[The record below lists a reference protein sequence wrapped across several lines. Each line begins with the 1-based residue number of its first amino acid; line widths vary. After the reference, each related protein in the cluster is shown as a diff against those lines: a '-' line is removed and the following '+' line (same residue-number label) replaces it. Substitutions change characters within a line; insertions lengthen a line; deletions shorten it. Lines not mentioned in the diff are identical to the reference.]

1 LDEVKMKFKKIENN
15 NLEWMEYS
23 NYGWKKPITNK

>member
-1 LDEVKMKFKKIENN
+1 LDEVIEHILDEVKMKFKKIENN

-23 NYGWKKPITNK
+23 NYG